1 MNLKTEIIFGPW
13 YQTKMRSTRSMG
25 MLTSKAD
32 RIAAASS
39 LPQPPAPV
47 RRRGVDKSQ
56 PGDAPLLPI
65 PEEPPLSLQ
74 ATQEIDCMDES
85 ESMDDEPLLDSDT
98 DSEEAAEFDAE
109 CEERFNQRLD
119 AWFAEY
125 APKLFELNQTKW
137 NNKQAKKSAKT
148 ESSKSDS
155 RSAPPTKKRKKA

>member
-1 MNLKTEIIFGPW
+1 MDLKTEIVFGPW
-13 YQTKMRSTRSMG
+13 QTKMRSTRSMG
-25 MLTSKAD
+25 MLSSKAEK
-32 RIAAASS
+32 IAALQAM
-39 LPQPPAPV
+39 PPAPPPV
-47 RRRGVDKSQ
+47 RRRGIDKSQ

-74 ATQEIDCMDES
+74 ATQEIDCVDES
-85 ESMDDEPLLDSDT
+85 ESMDDEPLLNSES
-98 DSEEAAEFDAE
+98 DSEDCAEFDAE

-137 NNKQAKKSAKT
+137 NNKQAKKSKA

-155 RSAPPTKKRKKA
+155 RSGPPTKKRKKA